1 MLNKEK
7 MIEILQNKIEEGY
20 SIVESLKINDKEYGT
35 AVMNMFETAK
45 TIEQLKQ
52 EIAFDKEMSEKR
64 EMTNEEAKALEEI
77 TSKKEEVSL

>member
-35 AVMNMFETAK
+35 AVMNIFETAK
-45 TIEQLKQ
+45 TIDQLKQ
-52 EIAFDKEMSEKR
+52 EIAFDEEMSK

-77 TSKKEEVSL
+77 TSKNEEVSL

>member
-1 MLNKEK
+1 MLNKER

-35 AVMNMFETAK
+35 DIMNMFETAK

-77 TSKKEEVSL
+77 TSKNEEVCL

>member
-1 MLNKEK
+1 MINKEK

-45 TIEQLKQ
+45 TIDQLKQ
-52 EIAFDKEMSEKR
+52 EIAFDEEMSKDK

-77 TSKKEEVSL
+77 TNKNEEVCL

>member
-1 MLNKEK
+1 MLNKER

-45 TIEQLKQ
+45 TIDQLKQ
-52 EIAFDKEMSEKR
+52 EIAFDEEMSKDK

-77 TSKKEEVSL
+77 TNKNEEVCL

>member
-1 MLNKEK
+1 MLNKER

-45 TIEQLKQ
+45 TIDQLKQ
-52 EIAFDKEMSEKR
+52 EIAFDEEMSK
-64 EMTNEEAKALEEI
+64 EMTNEETKALEEI
-77 TSKKEEVSL
+77 TNKNEEVCL

>member
-1 MLNKEK
+1 MLNKER

-45 TIEQLKQ
+45 TIDQLKQ
-52 EIAFDKEMSEKR
+52 EIAFDKEMSKDK
-64 EMTNEEAKALEEI
+64 TNEEAKALEEI
-77 TSKKEEVSL
+77 TSKNEEVCL

>member
-45 TIEQLKQ
+45 TIDQLKQ
-52 EIAFDKEMSEKR
+52 EMAFDKEMSK

-77 TSKKEEVSL
+77 TNKNEEVCL

>member
-45 TIEQLKQ
+45 TIDQLKQ
-52 EIAFDKEMSEKR
+52 EMAFDKEMSK

-77 TSKKEEVSL
+77 TSKNEEVCL

>member
-45 TIEQLKQ
+45 TIDQLKQ
-52 EIAFDKEMSEKR
+52 EIAFDEEMSKDR

-77 TSKKEEVSL
+77 TNKNEEVCL

>member
-45 TIEQLKQ
+45 TIDQLKQ
-52 EIAFDKEMSEKR
+52 EMAFDKEMS
-64 EMTNEEAKALEEI
+64 NEEAKALEEI
-77 TSKKEEVSL
+77 TNKNEEVCL

>member
-7 MIEILQNKIEEGY
+7 MIDILQNKIEEGY

-45 TIEQLKQ
+45 TIDQLKQ
-52 EIAFDKEMSEKR
+52 EIAFDKEMSK

-77 TSKKEEVSL
+77 TSKNEEVCL

>member
-1 MLNKEK
+1 MLNKER

-45 TIEQLKQ
+45 TIDQLKQ
-52 EIAFDKEMSEKR
+52 EIAFDEEMSKDK

-77 TSKKEEVSL
+77 TNKNEEVSL

>member
-1 MLNKEK
+1 MINKEK

-45 TIEQLKQ
+45 TIDQLKQ
-52 EIAFDKEMSEKR
+52 EMAFDKEMSK

-77 TSKKEEVSL
+77 TNKNEEVCL

>member
-1 MLNKEK
+1 MINKER

-45 TIEQLKQ
+45 TIDQLKQ
-52 EIAFDKEMSEKR
+52 EIAFDEEMSKNK

-77 TSKKEEVSL
+77 TNKNEEVCL

>member
-45 TIEQLKQ
+45 TIDQLKQ

-77 TSKKEEVSL
+77 TSKNEEVCL

>member
-45 TIEQLKQ
+45 TIDQLKQ
-52 EIAFDKEMSEKR
+52 EIAFDEEMSKD
-64 EMTNEEAKALEEI
+64 MTNEEAKALEEI
-77 TSKKEEVSL
+77 TSKNEEVCL

>member
-20 SIVESLKINDKEYGT
+20 SIVESIKINDKEYGT

-45 TIEQLKQ
+45 TIDQLKQ
-52 EIAFDKEMSEKR
+52 EIAFDEEMSK

-77 TSKKEEVSL
+77 TSKNEEVCL

>member
-1 MLNKEK
+1 MINKEI

-45 TIEQLKQ
+45 TIDQLKQ
-52 EIAFDKEMSEKR
+52 EIAFDEEMSK

-77 TSKKEEVSL
+77 TNKNEEVCL

>member
-1 MLNKEK
+1 MLNKER

-35 AVMNMFETAK
+35 AVMNIFETAK
-45 TIEQLKQ
+45 TIDQLKQ
-52 EIAFDKEMSEKR
+52 EIAFDEEMSK

-77 TSKKEEVSL
+77 TSKNEEVCL

>member
-45 TIEQLKQ
+45 TIDQLKQ
-52 EIAFDKEMSEKR
+52 EMPFNK

-77 TSKKEEVSL
+77 TNKNEEVCL

>member
-7 MIEILQNKIEEGY
+7 MIDILQNKIEEGY

-45 TIEQLKQ
+45 TIDQLKQ
-52 EIAFDKEMSEKR
+52 EIAFDEEMSK

-77 TSKKEEVSL
+77 TSKNEEVCL

>member
-1 MLNKEK
+1 MLDKER

-77 TSKKEEVSL
+77 TSKNEEVSL

>member
-35 AVMNMFETAK
+35 AVMNIFETAK
-45 TIEQLKQ
+45 TIDQLKQ
-52 EIAFDKEMSEKR
+52 EIAFDEEMSKDK

-77 TSKKEEVSL
+77 TSKNEEVCL

>member
-1 MLNKEK
+1 MLNKER
-7 MIEILQNKIEEGY
+7 MIEILQKKIEEGY

-45 TIEQLKQ
+45 TIDQLKQ
-52 EIAFDKEMSEKR
+52 EIAFDEEMSK

-77 TSKKEEVSL
+77 TSKNEEVCL

>member
-77 TSKKEEVSL
+77 TSKNEEVSL

>member
-1 MLNKEK
+1 MLNKER

-77 TSKKEEVSL
+77 TSKNEEVSL

>member
-45 TIEQLKQ
+45 TIDQLKQ
-52 EIAFDKEMSEKR
+52 EIAFDKEMSK

-77 TSKKEEVSL
+77 QNKNEEVCL

>member
-7 MIEILQNKIEEGY
+7 LIDTLQNKIDEGY
-20 SIVESLKINDKEYGT
+20 NIINDLKINDKEYGT

-52 EIAFDKEMSEKR
+52 EIDFDKEMSEKTI
-64 EMTNEEAKALEEI
+64 EGLKAVEEI
-77 TSKKEEVSL
+77 MNKNEEVSL